1 MFVSPR
7 MPHSIEDARRLLASR
22 QDIVIFSHR
31 NPDGDA
37 VGASLGLLH
46 YLRAKGHGVTILLP
60 SNYPEFLTYL
70 PDVQHIVIYDDKTEL
85 AEQCIAAASLFFLLD
100 FNSFERVDKM
110 AESMMNDQRPRIMI
124 DHHLYPEPIADP
136 IFSRPE
142 RSSTCEMVYE
152 FIDELGDAALVD
164 RTVAD
169 CLYTG
174 ILTDTGGFKYSTTP
188 LLFRTVA
195 RLLEAGTDAYKIADH
210 VWNNASEK
218 QLRLL
223 GHCLANRMELI
234 HEYRTGLIYLTKQD
248 YEDFDIQRGDTEGVV
263 NYVLRMPDMMVA
275 AFIHEQPTIVKLS
288 LRSKGNMDVQQICK
302 ALFRGGGHRNAA
314 GGASFAPLG
323 STINRFK
330 KALPRYAEEIEASYH
345 EFNNQ

>member
-1 MFVSPR
+1 
-7 MPHSIEDARRLLASR
+7 MPNSIEEARHLLATP
-22 QDIVIFSHR
+22 QEIVIFSHR

-37 VGASLGLLH
+37 VGSSLGLLH
-46 YLRAKGHGVTILLP
+46 YLRGRGHDVTILLP
-60 SNYPEFLTYL
+60 SNYPEFLGFL
-70 PDVQHIVIYDDKTEL
+70 PEVEQIVIYDDQTEQ
-85 AEQCIAAASLFFLLD
+85 AEARIASATLFFLLD
-100 FNSFERVDKM
+100 FNSFDRVDKM
-110 AESMMNDQRPRIMI
+110 ADSMKDDARPRIMI
-124 DHHLYPEPIADP
+124 DHHLDPQPIAAP

-152 FIDELGDAALVD
+152 FIDELGDANRVNS
-164 RTVAD
+164 TISD
-169 CLYTG
+169 CLYAG

-188 LLFRTVA
+188 LLFRTAA
-195 RLLEAGTDAYKIADH
+195 RLLEAGTDAYKVADH
-210 VWNNASEK
+210 VWNNMSEK

-223 GHCLANRMELI
+223 GHCLANRMELLP
-234 HEYRTGLIYLTKQD
+234 EYRTGLIYLTKED
-248 YEDFDIQRGDTEGVV
+248 YEHFDIQRGDTEGVV
-263 NYVLRMPDMMVA
+263 NYILRMPEMMIA

-288 LRSKGNMDVQQICK
+288 LRSKGEMDVQQICK

-345 EFNNQ
+345 QFNNQ

>member
-1 MFVSPR
+1 MQAAL
-7 MPHSIEDARRLLASR
+7 EAARRLLATP
-22 QDIVIFSHR
+22 QKIVIFSHR

-37 VGASLGLLH
+37 VGSSLGLMH
-46 YLRAKGHGVTILLP
+46 YLRDRGHECTVILP
-60 SNYPEFLTYL
+60 SSYPAFLSFL
-70 PDVQHIVIYDDKTEL
+70 PEVTSIIVFDDETDR
-85 AEQCIAAASLFFLLD
+85 AAGCIAEATLFFLLD
-100 FNSFERVDKM
+100 FNSFERIDKLADGM
-110 AESMMNDQRPRIMI
+110 KDDDRPRIMI
-124 DHHLYPEPIADP
+124 DHHLAPEPIADP

-152 FIDELGDAALVD
+152 FIAELGDAD
-164 RTVAD
+164 RVTKAVSD

-174 ILTDTGGFKYSTTP
+174 ILTDTGGFKYSTSP
-188 LLFRTVA
+188 DLFRTA
-195 RLLEAGTDAYKIADH
+195 SKLLEAGTDAYKIADH
-210 VWNNASEK
+210 VWNTMTEK

-223 GHCLANRMELI
+223 GHCLANRMELLP
-234 HEYRTGLIYLTKQD
+234 EYRTGIIYLNGQD
-248 YEDFDIQRGDTEGVV
+248 YEDFDIQRGDTEGIV
-263 NYVLRMPDMMVA
+263 NYVLRMPEYMIA

-288 LRSKGNMDVQQICK
+288 LRSKGIMDVQQVCK

-330 KALPRYAEEIEASYH
+330 KNLPKYADQIETAYR